1 MKILFLEDD
10 PVIADIIIDFLEERW
25 EVKHCY
31 NSKEALALA
40 ESEHF
45 SLYLFDINVPG
56 ISGIE
61 LLKQLRAFN
70 DATPAIFITA
80 YQDTGH
86 LTRGFDAGAHDFIRK
101 PFELDELRARIENI
115 KRLFSIDESIAVS
128 PSIQFNPT
136 VHQITVDGTTTHIS
150 ARESQLLSY
159 LISNKQRVVSADEIL
174 QKLWDYDEMPGEDT
188 VRTYVKT
195 LRRLIGR
202 EHIIN
207 VRGVGYR
214 FE

>member
-10 PVIADIIIDFLEERW
+10 PVIADIIVDFLEESW

-31 NSKEALALA
+31 DSKAALLLA
-40 ESEHF
+40 ESEEF

-61 LLKQLRAFN
+61 LLKELRSFN

-80 YQDTGH
+80 YQDTEH
-86 LTRGFDAGAHDFIRK
+86 LTKGFDAGAHDFIRK
-101 PFELDELRARIENI
+101 PFELDELHARIENI
-115 KRLFSIDESIAVS
+115 KRLFNIDEKVTIS
-128 PSIQFNPT
+128 PSIQFDPT
-136 VHQITVDGTTTHIS
+136 LHQIISDGAAVHIS
-150 ARESQLLSY
+150 AKESQLLSH
-159 LISNKQRVVSADEIL
+159 LVSNRHRVVSADEIL
-174 QKLWDYDEMPGEDT
+174 QRLWDYDEMPGEDT
-188 VRTYVKT
+188 VRTYIKT
-195 LRRLIGR
+195 LRRIIGK

-207 VRGVGYR
+207 IRGVGYR

>member
-10 PVIADIIIDFLEERW
+10 PVIADIVNDFLEEQW
-25 EVKHCY
+25 EVMHCF
-31 NSKEALALA
+31 NSRDALELA
-40 ESEHF
+40 ESENF

-56 ISGIE
+56 ISGIK
-61 LLKQLRAFN
+61 LLKELRAFN

-80 YQDTGH
+80 YQDTDH
-86 LTRGFDAGAHDFIRK
+86 LTQGFDAGAHDFIRK

-115 KRLFSIDESIAVS
+115 KRLFRIDEHIAIS
-128 PSIQFNPT
+128 PSIMFNPT
-136 VHQITVDGTTTHIS
+136 THQIIKDGETLHIS
-150 ARESQLLSY
+150 AKESQLLGY
-159 LISNKQRVVSADEIL
+159 LISNKSRVVSTDEIL
-174 QKLWDYDEMPGEDT
+174 QNLWDFDEMPGVDT
-188 VRTYVKT
+188 VRTYIKT
-195 LRRLIGR
+195 LRRLIGQ